1 MKRSGT
7 QDPAASKGSPVSGS
21 LVSAGLVPAGPVS
34 FLDGVRLVDH
44 HCHSVVDGPLDR
56 PGFEALLTEGPGPA
70 EGTSCFDSA
79 LGFSVRRWCAPALDL
94 PAHAAADDYLAR
106 RAELGPDEVTRR
118 FLGGAGVGALFVD
131 HGFAT
136 DGLLT
141 PSALGRAAGAPVGE
155 VVRLE
160 AVAEAVA
167 DAGVDAAGY
176 GEALREAVAVRTDAG
191 ADPLPVACKSVLAY
205 RAGLDV
211 DPTRPEPAEVARAAD
226 GWLRRRAETGEPL
239 RDPVLLRH
247 GLWAGLDTGLPL
259 QLHTGFGDPDED
271 LHRANPA
278 LLVGLARLVEPL
290 GVPLMLLHCY
300 PYHREAAWLAQA
312 FAVVHVDVGL
322 AVPYIGV
329 RAAAIIAELLELA
342 PYAKV
347 LYSSDAFGLP
357 ELHLLGALR
366 FRSALGGLLEH
377 LCATDELAPAD
388 AERVATMIGTDNA
401 RRVYGRM
408 PA

>member
-1 MKRSGT
+1 M
-7 QDPAASKGSPVSGS
+7 SPVRDSRISGS
-21 LVSAGLVPAGPVS
+21 LVSAGLVPAGPVN

-44 HCHSVVDGPLDR
+44 HCHSVVDRDLDR
-56 PGFEALLTEGPGPA
+56 AGFERLLSEGPGPA
-70 EGTSCFDSA
+70 PGTSMFDSA

-94 PAHAAADDYLAR
+94 PAHAAPEDYLAR
-106 RAELGPDEVTRR
+106 RVELGAAEVTRR
-118 FLGGAGVGALFVD
+118 CLGGAGVATMLVD
-131 HGFAT
+131 HGFDP
-136 DGLLT
+136 DGLLD
-141 PSALGRAAGAPVGE
+141 PSELGRAAGAGVGE

-176 GEALREAVAVRTDAG
+176 GDAVRAEVGRRTG
-191 ADPLPVACKSVLAY
+191 TGRPLVPVACKTVLAY

-211 DPTRPEPAEVARAAD
+211 DPTRPEPGEVAAAAGPWLARRAAS
-226 GWLRRRAETGEPL
+226 TEPL

-247 GLWAGLDTGLPL
+247 GIWCGLDTGLPL

-300 PYHREAAWLAQA
+300 PYHREAAWMAQV

-322 AVPYIGV
+322 AVPYVGV
-329 RAAAIIAELLELA
+329 RAATVLADLLELA
-342 PYAKV
+342 PYGKV

-357 ELHLLGALR
+357 ELHLLGAVR
-366 FRSALGGLLEH
+366 FRAALGGLLEH
-377 LCATDELAPAD
+377 ACATDELAPAD
-388 AERVATMIGTDNA
+388 AERVATMIAAENA
-401 RRVYGRM
+401 RRVYLRM

>member
-1 MKRSGT
+1 MSRSGT
-7 QDPAASKGSPVSGS
+7 QDPATSKGSPVSGS

-44 HCHSVVDGPLDR
+44 HCHSVVEGPLDR
-56 PGFEALLTEGPGPA
+56 AGFEALLTEGPGPA

-94 PAHAAADDYLAR
+94 PAHAAPDDYLAR
-106 RAELGPDEVTRR
+106 RAELGPEEVTRR

-131 HGFAT
+131 HGFAA

-141 PSALGRAAGAPVGE
+141 PSALGAAAGAPVGE

-176 GEALREAVAVRTDAG
+176 GEALREAVAVRTDPG
-191 ADPLPVACKSVLAY
+191 AHPLPVACKSVLAY

-211 DPTRPEPAEVARAAD
+211 DPTRPERAEVARAAD
-226 GWLRRRAETGEPL
+226 GWLRRRAATGEPL
-239 RDPVLLRH
+239 RDAVLLRH

-312 FAVVHVDVGL
+312 FSVVHVDVGL
-322 AVPYIGV
+322 AVPYIGA

-401 RRVYGRM
+401 HRVYGRM

>member
-1 MKRSGT
+1 MSG
-7 QDPAASKGSPVSGS
+7 SLSGS

-34 FLDGVRLVDH
+34 FLDGVRLIDH

-56 PGFEALLTEGPGPA
+56 PGFEALLTEGAAPA
-70 EGTSCFDSA
+70 PGTSGFDSA

-94 PAHAAADDYLAR
+94 PAHADPDDYLAR
-106 RAELGPDEVTRR
+106 RGELGPDEVTRR

-131 HGFAT
+131 HGFAAG
-136 DGLLT
+136 GLLA
-141 PSALGRAAGAPVGE
+141 PAALGAAAGAPVGE

-167 DAGVDAAGY
+167 DEGIDAAGF
-176 GEALREAVAVRTDAG
+176 GDAVRDAVAARTDPG
-191 ADPLPVACKSVLAY
+191 VRPTPVATKSVLAY

-211 DPTRPEPAEVARAAD
+211 DPTRPEPGEVAKAAD

-247 GLWAGLDTGLPL
+247 GLWTGLDTGLPL
-259 QLHTGFGDPDED
+259 QLHTGFGDQDED

-278 LLVGLARLVEPL
+278 LLVDLARLVEPL

-300 PYHREAAWLAQA
+300 PFHREAAWLAQV
-312 FAVVHVDVGL
+312 FTVVHVDVGL
-322 AVPYIGV
+322 AVPYVGP
-329 RAAAIIAELLELA
+329 RAATVVGELLELA
-342 PYAKV
+342 PFGKV

-401 RRVYGRM
+401 RRVYGRT

>member
-1 MKRSGT
+1 M
-7 QDPAASKGSPVSGS
+7 SGS

-34 FLDGVRLVDH
+34 FLDGIRLVDH
-44 HCHSVVDGPLDR
+44 HCHSVVAGPLDR
-56 PGFEALLTEGPGPA
+56 AGFEALLTEGAGPA
-70 EGTSCFDSA
+70 AGTSSFDSA

-94 PAHAAADDYLAR
+94 PAHVAPDDYLTR
-106 RAELGPDEVTRR
+106 RAELGPEEVTKR
-118 FLGGAGVGALFVD
+118 FLGGAGVGAVLVD
-131 HGFAT
+131 HGFAA
-136 DGLLT
+136 DGLLSPT
-141 PSALGRAAGAPVGE
+141 ELGARAGASVGE

-167 DAGVDAAGY
+167 DAGVSAADY
-176 GEALREAVAVRTDAG
+176 GDAVAAEVAARTAEG
-191 ADPLPVACKSVLAY
+191 RHPVPVACKSVLAY

-211 DPTRPEPAEVARAAD
+211 DPTRPGPAEVEQAAD
-226 GWLRRRAETGEPL
+226 GWLRRRATTGEPL

-259 QLHTGFGDPDED
+259 QLHTGFGDRDED

-300 PYHREAAWLAQA
+300 PYHREAAWLAQV
-312 FAVVHVDVGL
+312 FSVVHVDVGL
-322 AVPYIGV
+322 AVPYVGP
-329 RAAAIIAELLELA
+329 RAATIVTELLELA
-342 PYAKV
+342 PYGKV